1 MERDPR
7 AVHLYPASTAGAR
20 HEIVLPP
27 VAPKKARVGLRLSM
41 LKRTYFCGQGRWK
54 QAKSGKVEVWAMN
67 P

>member
-41 LKRTYFCGQGRWK
+41 LKRTYFCAKGDGSRRGLARLRSGR
-54 QAKSGKVEVWAMN
+54 
-67 P
+67 